1 MARDARTAA
10 ILELVDAIPR
20 GRVMTYGDVART
32 LGIASPRLVGQVMAR
47 DGHEVA
53 WHRVVRA
60 TGRPADHLVAEQ
72 CARLAEEGVPLC
84 GRRVDLAA
92 ARWLPGSAA
101 RTSGVEGR

>member
-60 TGRPADHLVAEQ
+60 TGRPAGSRVGTPSTTVA
-72 CARLAEEGVPLC
+72 G
-84 GRRVDLAA
+84 
-92 ARWLPGSAA
+92 
-101 RTSGVEGR
+101 